1 MDSECLNILYK
12 LHKFNIQN
20 IGISINIVVGVE
32 GSAQLAKWVS
42 NVSGWKTSLFFDKF
56 EKQHFEQKQ
65 KVIARRAFVNCSSSC
80 FHFSLRMLKIR

>member
-1 MDSECLNILYK
+1 MDPECLDILYK
-12 LHKFNIQN
+12 LYKFNIQN

-65 KVIARRAFVNCSSSC
+65 KSNCKTRFC
-80 FHFSLRMLKIR
+80 KLFLFLLSL

>member
-1 MDSECLNILYK
+1 MFKYFVQIIQIQYTKYWHFYK
-12 LHKFNIQN
+12 
-20 IGISINIVVGVE
+20 NIVVGVE

-42 NVSGWKTSLFFDKF
+42 NVSGWKPSLFFDKF

-80 FHFSLRMLKIR
+80 FHLS